1 MSLCTGSDMLNE
13 MAEKPVNTVV
23 GQHVVVKFLTKNC
36 LKTTEFHAIFK
47 LSMVMAPLSCGT
59 IFEWG
64 Q

>member
-1 MSLCTGSDMLNE
+1 MLNE